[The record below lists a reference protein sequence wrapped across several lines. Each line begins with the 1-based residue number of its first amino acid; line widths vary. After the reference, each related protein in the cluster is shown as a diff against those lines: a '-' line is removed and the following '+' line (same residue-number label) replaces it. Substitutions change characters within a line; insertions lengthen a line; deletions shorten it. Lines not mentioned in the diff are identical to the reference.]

1 MNAILVKPLKRGN
14 KTISG
19 EVIRRGLGTIT
30 LAIIDKNGSK
40 SMKTFKESDYTVKC
54 Y

>member
-1 MNAILVKPLKRGN
+1 MNAILVKPLKKSN

-19 EVIRRGLGTIT
+19 EVIRRGMGTIT
-30 LAIIDKNGSK
+30 LAIIDKNGNK
-40 SMKTFKESDYTVKC
+40 SIKTFKESSYTVKC